1 MSAKNTTFLRFVKFA
16 GSSLIGGSVD
26 MILVWLLSDF
36 VFEGYLGDVIISPLI
51 SFECSVLVGFTFCW
65 FYIWNDRGISGGKS
79 LFLKHLLSYNIS
91 NIGVF
96 GIRMLLVVVVE
107 KLFGGSL
114 VIINLIS
121 RMLAG
126 LLNFL
131 ISDKLIFK
139 SKSDIV

>member
-1 MSAKNTTFLRFVKFA
+1 MSARKAFVRFIKFT

-36 VFEGYLGDVIISPLI
+36 VFGGYWGDVIISPMI
-51 SFECSVLVGFTFCW
+51 SFECSILVGFTFCW
-65 FYIWNDRGISGGKS
+65 FYIWNDRVASGRKS
-79 LFLKHLLSYNIS
+79 SFVNHLLTYNIS

-96 GIRMLLVVVVE
+96 GIRMLLVVLIE
-107 KLFGGSL
+107 KLSGGNL
-114 VIINLIS
+114 VVINLIS

-139 SKSDIV
+139 SKSDVL